1 MSARNRR
8 PITLAMTA
16 MASVLLVG
24 SAAQADDTLYRD
36 LGGSDGIV
44 RLVDKAYD
52 HILNDD
58 RIKATFDDVAI
69 PRVKHMISDQICALV
84 GGPCVYKGSDMKT
97 VHRGIHIN
105 VSQFNALVE
114 DLEQGMDDAG
124 VPFRTQ
130 NRLLALLAPMERDIV
145 TR

>member
-1 MSARNRR
+1 
-8 PITLAMTA
+8 MTA
-16 MASVLLVG
+16 LPVLMIAP
-24 SAAQADDTLYRD
+24 AAHADDTLYRD
-36 LGGSDGIV
+36 LGGSEGIV

-52 HILNDD
+52 HILSDD
-58 RIKATFDDVAI
+58 RIKAKFDDVAI
-69 PRVKHMISDQICALV
+69 PRVKRMISDQICALV

-97 VHRGIHIN
+97 VHRGVH
-105 VSQFNALVE
+105 VTVGEFNALVE